1 MSTLL
6 AEPATLPRAAA
17 APRSRWL
24 FSPAVDLAAFGGSAA
39 LSLVALAVGWQLG
52 WLDGEKADTPE
63 WAWVVGVLLIDVAH
77 VWSTLFRVYLDPD
90 EFRRRPGL
98 YLLVPVAGLVAGV
111 GLYSLGPVVFWRC
124 LAYLAVFHFV
134 RQQYGWVMLYRAKCG
149 ERDRAGRWLDSA
161 AIYLATVFPLVYW
174 HAHLPRRFWW
184 FLKGDFRQIPTLA
197 ADLLEPLYWL
207 ALTAYFLRSVWRWW
221 HGFANPGKDLVV
233 FTTAVCWYVGV
244 VAVNSD
250 YAFLV
255 TNVVIHGVPYLV
267 LVYWYGWVRNS
278 RLSPGAGP
286 RLAVSPAKREPGE
299 GPLEKR
305 RPRVGHLKTIAA
317 FVAAVWALAFA
328 EELLWDRCV
337 WHERDWLFGPGW
349 RVTDWKWLLVP
360 LLALPQLTHY
370 VLDGVIWRRK
380 ANPGF
385 TLVGRGAQS

>member
-1 MSTLL
+1 MCCRERPDESSAAMSTLL
-6 AEPATLPRAAA
+6 AEPEAAPRPVAP
-17 APRSRWL
+17 PRSRWL
-24 FSPAVDLAAFGGSAA
+24 FSPAVDLGAFGGSAA
-39 LSLVALAVGWQLG
+39 LSLVALAVGWHFG

-111 GLYSLGPVVFWRC
+111 GLYSLGPVAFWRG

-184 FLKGDFRQIPTLA
+184 FLRGDFQQIPKLA

-207 ALTAYFLRSVWRWW
+207 ALAAYFLRSVWRRS

-233 FTTAVCWYVGV
+233 LTTAVCWYVGV

-267 LVYWYGWVRNS
+267 LVYWYAWVRERES
-278 RLSPGAGP
+278 LPAPALQAG
-286 RLAVSPAKREPGE
+286 
-299 GPLEKR
+299 KR
-305 RPRVGHLKTIAA
+305 RHNHLKTIAA
-317 FVAAVWALAFA
+317 FVATVWALAFA

-349 RVTDWKWLLVP
+349 RVSEWKWLLVP

-370 VLDGVIWRRK
+370 ILDGVIWRRR

-385 TLVGRGAQS
+385 TLVGRQGEHI